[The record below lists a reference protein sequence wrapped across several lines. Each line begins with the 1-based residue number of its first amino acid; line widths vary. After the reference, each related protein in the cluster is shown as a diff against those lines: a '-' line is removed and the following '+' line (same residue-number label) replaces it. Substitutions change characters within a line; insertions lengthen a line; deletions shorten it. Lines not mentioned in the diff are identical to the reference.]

1 MNSDHLAVV
10 LGCRVSG
17 LGMVRS
23 LGRENIPI
31 LALDPDPNATDA
43 IGVHSRFISKKIV
56 CPDPLHSE
64 SELIDFLMG
73 LGKTSNNTK
82 ILFPTNDSF
91 VAAIAKAK
99 DSLERYYKVPF
110 SGWDVIKNIVD
121 KENQY
126 KRAAEC
132 GIPLP
137 GTFYPKE
144 KKDIEEISRNVN
156 FPVILKPAHSY
167 AFLIKY
173 GIKAVK
179 CNSKDK
185 LIEEFE
191 KYSTAGFKMIIQEV
205 IEGDASNLYEFQSY
219 TNQKRDI
226 LAMFVGRKLE
236 QHPFDFG
243 NGTAFES
250 VENPKV
256 VELGL
261 QVLKVFNYHGISFSE
276 FKLDPKDGKFK
287 LIEFNPRTTHCN
299 SLSTDCGVNI
309 PYAVY
314 KDVIGE
320 YKGKA
325 ILSYRVGKEWI
336 WPENGFLERKRF
348 MIYIKNILTRKKCV
362 YAIFSLHD
370 PLPEIFLFY
379 NVLRQYIKGFLSMIK
394 KVFLKS

>member
-1 MNSDHLAVV
+1 MKRVPLAVV
-10 LGCRVSG
+10 LGCGING
-17 LGMVRS
+17 LGMIRS

-31 LALDPDPNATDA
+31 FALDPDPNA
-43 IGVHSRFISKKIV
+43 IGMYSRFISKGIV

-64 SELIDFLMG
+64 SDLIDFLMD

-82 ILFPTNDSF
+82 FLFPANDSY

-99 DSLERYYKVPF
+99 DKLETYYKVPF
-110 SGWDVIKNIVD
+110 PGWDVIKDIVD

-126 KRAAEC
+126 KRAAEYD
-132 GIPLP
+132 ILLP
-137 GTFYPKE
+137 ETFYPKE

-179 CNSKDK
+179 CTSKDK

-191 KYSTAGFKMIIQEV
+191 KYSITGFKMIIQEV

-219 TNQKRDI
+219 TNQKRDT
-226 LAMFVGRKLE
+226 LAMFMGRKLE
-236 QHPFDFG
+236 QHPSDFG
-243 NGTAFES
+243 TGTAFES
-250 VENPKV
+250 VEEPRI

-261 QVLKVFNYHGISFSE
+261 RVLEVFNCHGISFSE
-276 FKLDPKDGKFK
+276 FKLDPKDRKFK
-287 LIEFNPRTTHCN
+287 LIEFNPRATHCN
-299 SLSTDCGVNI
+299 SLSTECGVNI

-314 KDVIGE
+314 KDVTEE

-325 ILSYRVGKEWI
+325 ILSYRVGKEWV

-348 MIYIKNILTRKKCV
+348 MIYIKNIFTRKKCI
-362 YAIFSLHD
+362 YAIFSLND
-370 PLPEIFLFY
+370 PMPEISLFY

-394 KVFLKS
+394 KVFLKL